1 MNPSAREN
9 CPMQIEVYILYFT
22 ARGNSF
28 LTFLSSPPS
37 QIPENPV
44 VAGVVQVIIIHKS
57 LMWEFQA

>member
-28 LTFLSSPPS
+28 LTFLSSP
-37 QIPENPV
+37 ENPV
-44 VAGVVQVIIIHKS
+44 VARVVQVIIIHKS